1 LSETGGDAVT
11 PELALVDPELAEAQR
26 QTTERKAAMSSNPPS
41 NGTFFVDQSEPAPV
55 APEPALAPAPLA
67 EVPAVPEPVALPT
80 PVAAPA
86 PDTSMLD
93 VPLGTLIFRAGLL
106 AEEQLEDA
114 LQEGMRTGKR
124 LGKVLLERGWL
135 HERDLGR
142 LLAGQKGLPFV
153 EVRGSDAEPAALQ
166 LLPEDKARL
175 QTALPLRYEHGQLVV
190 AVADPSNELV
200 LENLRRALGTEPQLV
215 VAAQGDLIRAIG
227 EAYAPTPAAAPAP
240 PAAAPTP
247 EPALDAQPP
256 PGLQVQPPPSLQV
269 EPVQAPAS
277 VEIPPLVEET
287 LPAQG
292 LAAPAPMPTVLPPAE
307 ERVAEPE
314 AAVLQAPL
322 PEPAAPAMEEQ
333 PAVAQP
339 AVAEETEA
347 PLPESPPLQPEPV
360 ASTEPTSL
368 LEAAPPAPEPTPASA
383 PLQAPVESFEV
394 PPPVAAPPAQEPEQ
408 QVAQPAPVVEQPVEA
423 PPAAPAAPQFEVP
436 SQSVSAQGEPTPAVM
451 HVVLIHMRE
460 GNMLEVGTFRT
471 ATEAAARAQE
481 VVQQIAAAEDEDTWP
496 FFAERYLRPDTIVS
510 VDLLE
515 EQADKWLGS
524 PFRARW
530 AEQS

>member
-26 QTTERKAAMSSNPPS
+26 QTTERKAAMSSTPPS

-55 APEPALAPAPLA
+55 APEPALAPAPPA
-67 EVPAVPEPVALPT
+67 QVPAVPEPVASLPT
-80 PVAAPA
+80 PAAAAAPET
-86 PDTSMLD
+86 PMLD

-175 QTALPLRYEHGQLVV
+175 QTALPLRWEDGQLVV

-227 EAYAPTPAAAPAP
+227 EAYAPPPAAAPTP

-256 PGLQVQPPPSLQV
+256 PSLQV
-269 EPVQAPAS
+269 EPVQAPAP
-277 VEIPPLVEET
+277 VEIPPLVEKT

-292 LAAPAPMPTVLPPAE
+292 LAAPAPMPTVLPPPE

-322 PEPAAPAMEEQ
+322 PEPAAPAMEQQ
-333 PAVAQP
+333 PAVVP
-339 AVAEETEA
+339 PTVVEEA
-347 PLPESPPLQPEPV
+347 PAPFPAAPALPTEPV
-360 ASTEPTSL
+360 VSTEPAPL
-368 LEAAPPAPEPTPASA
+368 LEAASPAPEPTPASA

-394 PPPVAAPPAQEPEQ
+394 PPPAAAPPAQEPEQ

-423 PPAAPAAPQFEVP
+423 PPAAPAAQSEVP
-436 SQSVSAQGEPTPAVM
+436 SQTVSAQVESTPVPM
-451 HVVLIHMRE
+451 HVVLIRLRE
-460 GNMLEVGTFRT
+460 GDVLEVGTFQT

-481 VVQQIAAAEDEDTWP
+481 VVQQIAAAEGEATWP
-496 FFAERYLRPDTIVS
+496 FFGERYLRPDTIVS
-510 VDLLE
+510 VDLFE
-515 EQADKWLGS
+515 EPAGKWLGS
-524 PFRARW
+524 PLRARW
-530 AEQS
+530 ADQS

>member
-1 LSETGGDAVT
+1 MSETGGDAVT

-26 QTTERKAAMSSNPPS
+26 QTTERKAAMSSTPPS
-41 NGTFFVDQSEPAPV
+41 NGTFFVDQSEPASV

-67 EVPAVPEPVALPT
+67 QVPAVPEPVALPT
-80 PVAAPA
+80 PAAASA
-86 PDTSMLD
+86 PETPMLD

-142 LLAGQKGLPFV
+142 LLAGQKGLPFI
-153 EVRGSDAEPAALQ
+153 EVRGSDAEHAALQ

-175 QTALPLRYEHGQLVV
+175 QTALPLRYEDGQVVV
-190 AVADPSNELV
+190 AVADPSNELA

-227 EAYAPTPAAAPAP
+227 DAYAPTPVVAPAP

-247 EPALDAQPP
+247 APAPALDAQP
-256 PGLQVQPPPSLQV
+256 LPSLQV
-269 EPVQAPAS
+269 EPVQAPAP
-277 VEIPPLVEET
+277 VEVPALAEEPLS
-287 LPAQG
+287 AQG
-292 LAAPAPMPTVLPPAE
+292 LAVPAPMPIVLPPPE
-307 ERVAEPE
+307 ERVAESE
-314 AAVLQAPL
+314 AAVVQAPL
-322 PEPAAPAMEEQ
+322 PEPAAPAMEQQ
-333 PAVAQP
+333 PAVVP
-339 AVAEETEA
+339 PTVVEETPA
-347 PLPESPPLQPEPV
+347 PLPEKSPAPPPVPVVPAEP
-360 ASTEPTSL
+360 APL

-383 PLQAPVESFEV
+383 PPQTPVESFEA
-394 PPPVAAPPAQEPEQ
+394 PPAVAAPPAPEPEQ

-423 PPAAPAAPQFEVP
+423 PPAAPAAQSEVP
-436 SQSVSAQGEPTPAVM
+436 SQTVSAQAEPTPAPI
-451 HVVLIHMRE
+451 HVVLIRLRE
-460 GNMLEVGTFRT
+460 GDFLEVGTFWT
-471 ATEAAARAQE
+471 ATEAATRAQE
-481 VVQQIAAAEDEDTWP
+481 VVQQIAAAEGEATWP

-515 EQADKWLGS
+515 EPAGKWLGS
-524 PFRARW
+524 PFRTRW
-530 AEQS
+530 ANPS

>member
-26 QTTERKAAMSSNPPS
+26 QTTERKAAMSSTPPS
-41 NGTFFVDQSEPAPV
+41 NGTFFVDQSEPASV
-55 APEPALAPAPLA
+55 EPEPALTPAPLA
-67 EVPAVPEPVALPT
+67 QVPAVPEPVALPT
-80 PVAAPA
+80 AAAASA
-86 PDTSMLD
+86 PNTPMLD

-175 QTALPLRYEHGQLVV
+175 QTALPLRYEDGQLVV

-227 EAYAPTPAAAPAP
+227 EAYARPPAVAPAP
-240 PAAAPTP
+240 PQAAPPAP
-247 EPALDAQPP
+247 EPALDAQP
-256 PGLQVQPPPSLQV
+256 LPSLQV
-269 EPVQAPAS
+269 EPAQAPAP
-277 VEIPPLVEET
+277 VEVPASAEDTV
-287 LPAQG
+287 PAQAF
-292 LAAPAPMPTVLPPAE
+292 AAPAPMPTVLPPAE

-314 AAVLQAPL
+314 AAVLQTPL
-322 PEPAAPAMEEQ
+322 PEPAAVATAQQ
-333 PAVAQP
+333 PAVVP
-339 AVAEETEA
+339 PTPLVEETPA
-347 PLPESPPLQPEPV
+347 HLPEASPPPEPV
-360 ASTEPTSL
+360 VPAEPAPLLQAASPS
-368 LEAAPPAPEPTPASA
+368 PEPTPTPA
-383 PLQAPVESFEV
+383 PFQTPVESVEA
-394 PPPVAAPPAQEPEQ
+394 PPPPAAPPVPEP
-408 QVAQPAPVVEQPVEA
+408 QVAQPAPLVGQPLEA
-423 PPAAPAAPQFEVP
+423 PAAAPAEQFEVP
-436 SQSVSAQGEPTPAVM
+436 PPTVSAEAEPPPAAV
-451 HVVLIHMRE
+451 HVVLIRLRD
-460 GNMLEVGTFRT
+460 GDVLEVGTFRT
-471 ATEAAARAQE
+471 AAEAAARAQE
-481 VVQQIAAAEDEDTWP
+481 VVQQIAAAEGEATWP

-515 EQADKWLGS
+515 EPSGKWLGS
-524 PFRARW
+524 PLRARW
-530 AEQS
+530 ADQA

>member
-26 QTTERKAAMSSNPPS
+26 LTTERKAAMSSTPPS
-41 NGTFFVDQSEPAPV
+41 NGTFFVDQSEPAPA

-67 EVPAVPEPVALPT
+67 QVPAVPEPVALP
-80 PVAAPA
+80 APA
-86 PDTSMLD
+86 ATSAPETPMLD

-175 QTALPLRYEHGQLVV
+175 QTALPLRWEDGQLVV

-227 EAYAPTPAAAPAP
+227 EAYAPPPAAAPAP
-240 PAAAPTP
+240 PAAAPAP
-247 EPALDAQPP
+247 EPALDAQP
-256 PGLQVQPPPSLQV
+256 LTSLQA
-269 EPVQAPAS
+269 EPVQAPAA
-277 VEIPPLVEET
+277 VEVQ
-287 LPAQG
+287 AF
-292 LAAPAPMPTVLPPAE
+292 AAPAPMPTVLPPAE

-322 PEPAAPAMEEQ
+322 PEPAAPATEQ
-333 PAVAQP
+333 QP
-339 AVAEETEA
+339 VVVPPTVVEETPA
-347 PLPESPPLQPEPV
+347 PLRQESPAPPPEPMV
-360 ASTEPTSL
+360 PAEPAPL

-383 PLQAPVESFEV
+383 PLQAPAESFEV
-394 PPPVAAPPAQEPEQ
+394 PAPVVAPPAPEPEQ
-408 QVAQPAPVVEQPVEA
+408 QVAQPAPVLEQPVEA
-423 PPAAPAAPQFEVP
+423 PPATPAAPQFEVP
-436 SQSVSAQGEPTPAVM
+436 SQSVSAQAEPTPATM

-460 GNMLEVGTFRT
+460 GDMLEVGTFRT

-496 FFAERYLRPDTIVS
+496 FFAERYLRPAMIVS

-524 PFRARW
+524 PVRARW
-530 AEQS
+530 ADQS

>member
-26 QTTERKAAMSSNPPS
+26 QTTERKAAMSSTPPS

-55 APEPALAPAPLA
+55 APDPALAPAPLA
-67 EVPAVPEPVALPT
+67 QVPPVPEPVALPT
-80 PVAAPA
+80 PAAATA
-86 PDTSMLD
+86 PETPMLD

-175 QTALPLRYEHGQLVV
+175 QTALPLRWEDGQLVV

-200 LENLRRALGTEPQLV
+200 LENLRRALGTEPRLV

-227 EAYAPTPAAAPAP
+227 EAYALPPAVAPTP

-247 EPALDAQPP
+247 EPALDAQT
-256 PGLQVQPPPSLQV
+256 PPSLQL
-269 EPVQAPAS
+269 EPVQAPAPVEVPAS
-277 VEIPPLVEET
+277 VEEP
-287 LPAQG
+287 LPAQA
-292 LAAPAPMPTVLPPAE
+292 LAPPAPMPTVLPPPE

-322 PEPAAPAMEEQ
+322 PEPAAPAMEQQ
-333 PAVAQP
+333 PAVVP
-339 AVAEETEA
+339 PTVFEETPA
-347 PLPESPPLQPEPV
+347 PLPESPPLPPEPV
-360 ASTEPTSL
+360 VSTEPAPL
-368 LEAAPPAPEPTPASA
+368 LEAALPAPEPTPASA

-394 PPPVAAPPAQEPEQ
+394 PPPVAAPPAPEPEPEQ

-423 PPAAPAAPQFEVP
+423 PLTAPAAQSELP
-436 SQSVSAQGEPTPAVM
+436 SETVSAQAEPTPAPV
-451 HVVLIHMRE
+451 HVVLIRLRE
-460 GNMLEVGTFRT
+460 GDVLEVGTFRT
-471 ATEAAARAQE
+471 ATEGAARAQE
-481 VVQQIAAAEDEDTWP
+481 VVQQIAAAEGDATWP
-496 FFAERYLRPDTIVS
+496 FFAQRYLRPDTIVS

-515 EQADKWLGS
+515 EPAGKWLGS
-524 PFRARW
+524 PSRARW
-530 AEQS
+530 ADQS